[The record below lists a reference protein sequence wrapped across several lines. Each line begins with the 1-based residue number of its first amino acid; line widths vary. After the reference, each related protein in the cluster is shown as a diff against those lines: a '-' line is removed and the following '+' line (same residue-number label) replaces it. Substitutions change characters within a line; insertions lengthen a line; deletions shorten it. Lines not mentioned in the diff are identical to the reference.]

1 MGNAIF
7 AGKTLKLLSKNLR
20 IYLPVFFLI
29 AILAFVSFRGFYS
42 SGPKETEI
50 YSMNTIIDIKVWGE
64 ERNQAISDINKEI
77 YYLNSLFD
85 DYTKGT
91 DVSNIN
97 ENAGIKAVNVSQ
109 ETISILNEALGMYY
123 ETQESFNICIGP
135 ISRLWGFKDGNYR
148 VPTETEIERTL
159 KLVDIADLRI
169 SGNSVYLSRRGE
181 MIDLGGIAKGY
192 ALDKILTILKS
203 YKITDAIVNM
213 GGNVLTYSTNPS
225 KVWKIGIRDPRS
237 DGIIGT
243 LSIKGIKFIATSGD
257 YERFFE
263 ANGVRYCHIFDP
275 ETGKPASKI
284 VSVTVVADKGYI
296 SDVLSTSF
304 FVLGKNP
311 SLVLADKFDV
321 NVVGFDNALTPFY
334 SEGSKGILS
343 IENR

>member
-7 AGKTLKLLSKNLR
+7 AGKTLKLLSRNLR

-64 ERNQAISDINKEI
+64 ERNQAISDINEEI

-148 VPTETEIERTL
+148 VPTETEIEGTL
-159 KLVDIADLRI
+159 KLVDIANLHI
-169 SGNSVYLSRRGE
+169 SGNSVYLSKRGE
-181 MIDLGGIAKGY
+181 AIDLGGIAKGY

-263 ANGVRYCHIFDP
+263 TNGVRYCHIFDP
-275 ETGKPASKI
+275 ATGKPASKI

-304 FVLGKNP
+304 FVLGENP

-321 NVVGFDNALTPFY
+321 NLVGFDNALTPFY
-334 SEGSKGILS
+334 SEGLKGILS